1 LRHCPNGQV
10 DCPDEFLDVCTPPN
24 PGSRTPDPSPDTV
37 HTPAE
42 PTVHTPDSAPGTVRA
57 VPGTGEQT
65 PEHLSVLARRLCA
78 RDRAGRRDPD
88 LVTQILTLHH
98 IEGLNPTQIAERVA
112 PSRTTVSRI
121 ISEARHLNVEG

>member
-1 LRHCPNGQV
+1 R
-10 DCPDEFLDVCTPPN
+10 
-24 PGSRTPDPSPDTV
+24 RPDPSLGTV

-42 PTVHTPDSAPGTVRA
+42 PIVHTSESAPGTVRTM
-57 VPGTGEQT
+57 PGSGEQT

-88 LVTQILTLHH
+88 LVRQILTLHH

-121 ISEARHLNVEG
+121 ISEARHLNAEGSISLPDGVGHNESPLPHWSGSEAGP